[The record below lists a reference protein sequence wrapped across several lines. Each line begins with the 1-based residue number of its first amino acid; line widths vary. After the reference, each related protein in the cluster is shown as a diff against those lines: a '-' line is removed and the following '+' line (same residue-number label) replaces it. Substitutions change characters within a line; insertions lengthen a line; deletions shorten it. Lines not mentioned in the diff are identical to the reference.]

1 MKKQP
6 RQEFLSG
13 LFMYADLIGRFVNRP
28 YYKHETSMGK
38 KGVFSVATRLGE
50 EDKVIS
56 LPYRSGRIAIFGD

>member
-13 LFMYADLIGRFVNRP
+13 LFMYADLNGRFVNRP
-28 YYKHETSMGK
+28 YKHETSMGK

-56 LPYRSGRIAIFGD
+56 LLYRSGRIAIFGD